1 MERIPAV
8 FGPSCKTVA
17 ALDPVA
23 FWTFGSLQKSP
34 AMQKKIG
41 EAIHFFREAKLL
53 QVGHFKKTFSFC
65 QTSAGGF
72 QARRVCL
79 RQGQIAVG
87 IQWDFLHK
95 IRLQVPIHAKQGRVA
110 E

>member
-1 MERIPAV
+1 
-8 FGPSCKTVA
+8 
-17 ALDPVA
+17 
-23 FWTFGSLQKSP
+23 
-34 AMQKKIG
+34 MQKKIG

-110 E
+110 EWPCQHCNEMHHESQ